1 MTAKPKSTYVVQWCD
16 VPGSGLEKNLCA
28 SPQECRDLA
37 EMTGVVSLSSVQ
49 ADFKVT
55 RWQRRGLKV
64 AVVVRA
70 EVVQNCVVSLETV
83 SSCLTEPAEWYFKP
97 EAAGQINTEKDA
109 VLLIDP
115 MGEDPADPLID
126 GRVDLGQ
133 LLVEQLCL
141 MIDPFKRSATIEF
154 NDLYKDAQKSYPPPG
169 PDTSPFA
176 VLKQFGKNH
185 RN

>member
-1 MTAKPKSTYVVQWCD
+1 VQWSD
-16 VPGSGLEKNLCA
+16 VPEGGLEKNMCA
-28 SPQECRDLA
+28 SPEECRNLA
-37 EMTGVVSLSSVQ
+37 EMSGVVSLSSVK

-70 EVVQNCVVSLETV
+70 EVVQNCVVSLEAV

-97 EAAGQINTEKDA
+97 ESARQKSAEKDA

-115 MGEDPADPLID
+115 LGEDPADPLID

-133 LLVEQLCL
+133 LLAEQLCL
-141 MIDPFKRSATIEF
+141 MVDPFKRAATVEF
-154 NDLYKDAQKSYPPPG
+154 DGLYKDAQNSSPPPE

-176 VLKQFGKNH
+176 ILKQIGKNQ